1 MAAHYS
7 RNASNNKNESN
18 NRMANIVHC
27 KKWIFQKNV
36 NMTSKDNEITY
47 LLFQETFQLSYQ
59 FWMVVD
65 KFVFP
70 DYS

>member
-1 MAAHYS
+1 
-7 RNASNNKNESN
+7 
-18 NRMANIVHC
+18 
-27 KKWIFQKNV
+27 
-36 NMTSKDNEITY
+36 MTSKDDEITY
-47 LLFQETFQLSYQ
+47 LLFQETFKLSYQ